1 MWSLSLHLLDTARKL
16 HKHVHETFNL
26 RLVSRRYRVSYRN
39 RDSRKLLNLMKTLET
54 KYHALICHHRVILL
68 FFYSSLLHKIP
79 FRSYDIFRLKKKLG
93 WKLSKQ
99 PNGFPPLFVGWIE

>member
-68 FFYSSLLHKIP
+68 FFYSSLLYKIP
-79 FRSYDIFRLKKKLG
+79 FRSYDIFRLKKKAWLEIVKTAQ
-93 WKLSKQ
+93 WFSSTTCWLD
-99 PNGFPPLFVGWIE
+99 